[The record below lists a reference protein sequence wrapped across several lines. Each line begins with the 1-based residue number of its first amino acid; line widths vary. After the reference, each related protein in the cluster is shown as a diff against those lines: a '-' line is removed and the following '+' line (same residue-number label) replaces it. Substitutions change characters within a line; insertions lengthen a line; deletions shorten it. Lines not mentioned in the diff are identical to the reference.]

1 MCRPAKELVGVGKCF
16 LEQPDH
22 ARNEWISVAGM
33 LERTCLASGLL
44 AALHH
49 SPEILR
55 NTRDAAVA

>member
-1 MCRPAKELVGVGKCF
+1 
-16 LEQPDH
+16 
-22 ARNEWISVAGM
+22 M